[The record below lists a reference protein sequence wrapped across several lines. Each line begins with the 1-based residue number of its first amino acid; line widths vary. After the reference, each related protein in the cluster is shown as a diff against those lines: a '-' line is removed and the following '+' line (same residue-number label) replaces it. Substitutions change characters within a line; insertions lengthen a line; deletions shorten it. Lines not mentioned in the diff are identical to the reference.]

1 MKYTGM
7 SRPVDELGRIVIPKE
22 IRNALGINTKDL
34 LEIHL
39 ENNTIVLK
47 KSENK
52 CALCGAA
59 DNLFPFNDS
68 FVCAKCADSL
78 KSML

>member
-39 ENNTIVLK
+39 DNTTIVLK

-52 CALCGAA
+52 CALCGSGE
-59 DNLFPFNDS
+59 DLVPFNDR
-68 FVCAKCADSL
+68 FVCTKCAESL